1 VVTVL
6 PRVVIAAPGSAHGK
20 TTVATGLMAAMGGAG
35 LEVSGF
41 KVGPDYIDP
50 GYHTLAT
57 GRPARNLDPHLCRP
71 DQLVPL
77 LLHGAS
83 TPRPADVAV
92 IEGVMGLF
100 DGQIGGEGFASTAHV
115 ASLVDAPVILVL
127 DISQVSR
134 TTAAIVHGLNT
145 FDPAIRLSGV
155 ILNKAG
161 SARHAAEIT
170 SAMEATGIE
179 VLGVLPRD
187 AGIEAPSRH
196 LGLIPAAEREDAAES
211 IRRLAIQIRDHV
223 SVTKIMRVAHTARPL
238 DGPAWAA
245 TDSVRPPSKARPVVA
260 VAGGRAFTFRYPET
274 DELLSAAGCEPVV
287 FDPLTDTELP
297 AGTAGIY
304 LGGGFPEVHAAEL
317 SANASLRRALR
328 AAIAAG
334 TPTLAECAG
343 LLYVC
348 GTVDGRPMVGAIPA
362 NGRMTSR
369 LTLRYR
375 SLLADHDHLLAPEGG
390 RVTGHE
396 FHRTAVEPLRGDRA
410 AWLVDGEPAGFS
422 ADPAGVGRP
431 SLHASYIHVHWAG
444 HPSVAQR
451 FAGAVHARA
460 ASTAHPAP
468 VAARASF
475 AAPRHRLSR
484 VPEPGSGRSATVDV
498 VEPDLRHHGDQD
510 LGAGL
515 LDLAVNVRLARP
527 PDCLIEIINDTTPQL
542 AAYPLPDEAIAAIAS
557 AHGLPENQ
565 VLPTSGGAEAF
576 TLIARATQPRHPV
589 VIHPQFTEP
598 EAALIA
604 SGHRPERV
612 LTRPEDGFRLHP
624 PSVPADADLIMIGN
638 PTNPTSV
645 LHPGTAIRSLLRPGR
660 VVVVDEAFMDTV
672 PEEAESM
679 IGGDMIGLVV
689 VRSLTKTWGLAGL
702 RAGYAVGDPHVLT
715 GMRGQ
720 QPPWSVS
727 TPALA
732 VITAC
737 LSPVARAMAAEAAI
751 EIADNRTI
759 LFDLL
764 AGLDLPV
771 AGVPAAP
778 FTLIDTSPMRGRHAP
793 GWARGALREAG
804 FAVRR
809 GDTFPGLG
817 PDWIRVAVR
826 APSVSRAFAEALRAL
841 DCRSARM

>member
-1 VVTVL
+1 MIHTGDGKGKSTAAFGLALRGWNQGWSIGVFQFVKSAKWRIGEQSALEALGKVHEQTGAGGPVEWHKMGAGWSWSRKAGTEDDHAAAAREGWQEIKRRLAAQVHQLYVLDEFSYPITWGWIDVEDVATTLTSRPGHQHVIITGRNVDTAAARGRFAGHGDDQDQASLRLWSEGPAGHRVVTVL

-20 TTVATGLMAAMGGAG
+20 TTVATGLMAAMRGAG

-57 GRPARNLDPHLCRP
+57 GRPARNLDPHLCPP

-115 ASLVDAPVILVL
+115 ATLVDAPVILVL

-196 LGLIPAAEREDAAES
+196 LGLIPAAERQDAAES
-211 IRRLAIQIRDHV
+211 IRRLAAQIRDHV

-238 DGPAWAA
+238 DAPAWAPG
-245 TDSVRPPSKARPVVA
+245 DSVRPPSKARPVVA

-274 DELLSAAGCEPVV
+274 DELLNAAGCEPVV

-304 LGGGFPEVHAAEL
+304 LGGGFPEVHASEL
-317 SANASLRRALR
+317 SANASLRSALR

-334 TPTLAECAG
+334 TPTVAECAG

-348 GTVDGRPMVGAIPA
+348 RTVDGRPMVGAIPA
-362 NGRMTSR
+362 DGGMTQR

-396 FHRTAVEPLRGDRA
+396 FHRTAVEPLRG
-410 AWLVDGEPAGFS
+410 
-422 ADPAGVGRP
+422 RP
-431 SLHASYIHVHWAG
+431 
-444 HPSVAQR
+444 R
-451 FAGAVHARA
+451 
-460 ASTAHPAP
+460 
-468 VAARASF
+468 
-475 AAPRHRLSR
+475 
-484 VPEPGSGRSATVDV
+484 
-498 VEPDLRHHGDQD
+498 
-510 LGAGL
+510 
-515 LDLAVNVRLARP
+515 
-527 PDCLIEIINDTTPQL
+527 
-542 AAYPLPDEAIAAIAS
+542 
-557 AHGLPENQ
+557 
-565 VLPTSGGAEAF
+565 
-576 TLIARATQPRHPV
+576 
-589 VIHPQFTEP
+589 
-598 EAALIA
+598 
-604 SGHRPERV
+604 
-612 LTRPEDGFRLHP
+612 
-624 PSVPADADLIMIGN
+624 
-638 PTNPTSV
+638 
-645 LHPGTAIRSLLRPGR
+645 
-660 VVVVDEAFMDTV
+660 
-672 PEEAESM
+672 
-679 IGGDMIGLVV
+679 
-689 VRSLTKTWGLAGL
+689 GLAG
-702 RAGYAVGDPHVLT
+702 G
-715 GMRGQ
+715 
-720 QPPWSVS
+720 
-727 TPALA
+727 
-732 VITAC
+732 
-737 LSPVARAMAAEAAI
+737 
-751 EIADNRTI
+751 
-759 LFDLL
+759 
-764 AGLDLPV
+764 
-771 AGVPAAP
+771 
-778 FTLIDTSPMRGRHAP
+778 
-793 GWARGALREAG
+793 RGA
-804 FAVRR
+804 RR
-809 GDTFPGLG
+809 FLG
-817 PDWIRVAVR
+817 
-826 APSVSRAFAEALRAL
+826 
-841 DCRSARM
+841 